1 MNWPWVLGAWDI
13 SMIKK
18 NSPVLS
24 EFTFWDISDET
35 HCILVN
41 LVILLDILV
50 QDNCK
55 FIFWF
60 EVLLFSFIFVF
71 LCYKFLDYGL
81 WPL

>member
-13 SMIKK
+13 SVIKK

-50 QDNCK
+50 QDNFK

-60 EVLLFSFIFVF
+60 EVLLFSFIFALF
-71 LCYKFLDYGL
+71 KL
-81 WPL
+81 

>member
-1 MNWPWVLGAWDI
+1 
-13 SMIKK
+13 MIKK

-41 LVILLDILV
+41 LVIILDILV

-71 LCYKFLDYGL
+71 FYVINFLIMDCDHCRNCYL
-81 WPL
+81 